1 MALRSIVMKDL
12 YIVGAGGL
20 GRELLCLVQDIQAIA
35 GQRWNIMGFLDDSEN
50 PLEDKACDYSV
61 VGTIADY
68 TPKSNDT
75 LALGIA
81 APQAKSRLVPML
93 KQRGA
98 VFESI
103 IHPYAYLGHHN
114 TLGEGLVVYGG
125 FNMSV
130 NVSIGNFATLLS
142 SGIGHDVRIGD
153 YCTISANCNFMGH
166 CTLGDRVFVGGN
178 AAVAPHVRIGSDAY
192 ICLGSVVMKD
202 VKAGGK
208 VIGNP
213 AREIG

>member
-1 MALRSIVMKDL
+1 MKNL

-20 GRELLCLVQDIQAIA
+20 GRELLNLVLDIHAIH
-35 GQRWNIMGFLDDSEN
+35 GTRWNIMGFLDDTEA
-50 PLEDKACDYSV
+50 PLKDKACDFPV

-68 TPKSNDT
+68 IPKSNDV

-103 IHPYAYLGHHN
+103 IHPYAYLGRHN
-114 TLGEGLVVYGG
+114 AMGEGAVVFGG
-125 FNMSV
+125 FSMSV
-130 NVSIGNFATLLS
+130 NVHIGNFVTLLS
-142 SGIGHDVRIGD
+142 SGFGHDVRVGD
-153 YCTISANCNFMGH
+153 YSTISSHCNIMGNVNI
-166 CTLGDRVFVGGN
+166 GSEVFIGGN
-178 AAVAPHVRIGSDAY
+178 VCIAPHITIENGAY
-192 ICLGSVVMKD
+192 ICLGSVIMNNISS
-202 VKAGGK
+202 GSK
-208 VIGNP
+208 VLGNP